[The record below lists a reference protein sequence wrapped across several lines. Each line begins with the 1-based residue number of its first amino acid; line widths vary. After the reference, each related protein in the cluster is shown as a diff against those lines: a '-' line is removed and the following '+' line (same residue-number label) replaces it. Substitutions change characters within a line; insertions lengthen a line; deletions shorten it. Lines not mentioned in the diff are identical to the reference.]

1 MDSNAGNINAGRV
14 SGSGFDYERFAREE
28 LARRSRGTELSGA
41 LEIPGDGEKSP
52 VDEAGKD
59 GGEKKKKGSELF
71 DWVQCL
77 VSALLFCVL
86 TFTFFVR
93 IIGVVGDS
101 MVPTFHNG
109 DRVVTSNLFYE
120 PSQGDVIVLRKETF
134 KEEPIIKRV
143 IATEGQTVDIDF
155 QTGTVYVDDVA
166 IDEPYIAELTRT
178 SQDFTG
184 KITVPEN
191 SVFVMGDNRNNST
204 DSRTELIG
212 CVDERHIIGRVLIRI
227 LPLRDFG
234 PVE

>member
-1 MDSNAGNINAGRV
+1 MDSNARNIDMGRA

-28 LARRSRGTELSGA
+28 LARRNLGADLGSSEETLGTASQVSGN
-41 LEIPGDGEKSP
+41 ESGE
-52 VDEAGKD
+52 DN
-59 GGEKKKKGSELF
+59 KKKGSELF

-86 TFTFFVR
+86 TFTFCVR
-93 IIGVVGDS
+93 IIGVIGDS

-120 PSQGDVIVLRKETF
+120 PAQGDVIVLRKETF

-155 QTGTVYVDDVA
+155 DTGTVYVDDVA
-166 IDEPYIAELTRT
+166 IVEPYIAELTRS

-184 KITVPEN
+184 RITVPEN
-191 SVFVMGDNRNNST
+191 HVFVMGDNRNNST
-204 DSRTELIG
+204 DSRTALIG
-212 CVDERHIIGRVLIRI
+212 CVDERYIIGRVLIRI
-227 LPLRDFG
+227 LPLSDFG
-234 PVE
+234 PVD